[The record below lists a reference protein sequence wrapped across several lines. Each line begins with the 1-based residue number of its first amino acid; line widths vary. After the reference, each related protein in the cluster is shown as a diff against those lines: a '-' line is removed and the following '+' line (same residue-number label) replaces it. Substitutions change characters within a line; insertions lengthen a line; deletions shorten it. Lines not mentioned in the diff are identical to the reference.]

1 MTKNLLTQQR
11 GESLEAFITRVR
23 NMSAEER
30 LNAAEQQQDRSPRRI
45 SQYHEGIKLQEEGLP
60 QIDFPNPLTDDAR
73 SVDYSASILFF

>member
-30 LNAAEQQQDRSPRRI
+30 EEAAELQRQQVLDA
-45 SQYHEGIKLQEEGLP
+45 YHK
-60 QIDFPNPLTDDAR
+60 NTKT
-73 SVDYSASILFF
+73 SDYKRKVYHK